1 MNNLQTQ
8 TFPTG
13 IQSFGNKSLQE
24 NIKDSEIAIAKVQYT
39 EQIWNKSRSQWMLK
53 HLTCSQADGWL
64 RMRQIS
70 AEMASKRRALN
81 SAKFS
86 YLKCQAKAEIYREK
100 ASKASKTKAH
110 LLNIKA
116 EEKESNAQEIL
127 VKVEGALKEV
137 QTLSQMHD
145 SLKEQL
151 GEISEAEFE
160 QAQTVGHIK
169 RALQQATREV
179 RESGRI
185 KTGNQEYLEQCGVS
199 VTYAF
204 KRIDEYLK
212 QEDESGVAN
221 TSMLYDFLDKTA
233 NELEP
238 VAKQQAE
245 LLGFDKD
252 TNLSL
257 TFDPKEDSDA

>member
-1 MNNLQTQ
+1 MKSLLT
-8 TFPTG
+8 TKDLFPE
-13 IQSFGNKSLQE
+13 IQSFGGNSLQV
-24 NIKDSEIAIAKVQYT
+24 NIEKAEQSIAKVQYT
-39 EQIWNKSRSQWMLK
+39 ERIWNKSRSQFMLK

-64 RMRQIS
+64 RLRQIS
-70 AEMASKRRALN
+70 AEMTNKRLALN
-81 SAKFS
+81 EAKFN
-86 YLKCQAKAEIYREK
+86 YLKKQAKAEVKREDAK
-100 ASKASKTKAH
+100 NSSSATAQ
-110 LLNIKA
+110 LLEI
-116 EEKESNAQEIL
+116 EAQEL
-127 VKVEGALKEV
+127 ESQMSEMMVKVEGALKEV

-151 GEISEAEFE
+151 GEVSEAEFE

-179 RESGRI
+179 RECGRI

-204 KRIDEYLK
+204 KRIGEYLK
-212 QEDESGVAN
+212 QEDKSGVAN

-245 LLGFDKD
+245 LLGFDSEPD
-252 TNLSL
+252 LQL
-257 TFDPKEDSDA
+257 TWRQEDV